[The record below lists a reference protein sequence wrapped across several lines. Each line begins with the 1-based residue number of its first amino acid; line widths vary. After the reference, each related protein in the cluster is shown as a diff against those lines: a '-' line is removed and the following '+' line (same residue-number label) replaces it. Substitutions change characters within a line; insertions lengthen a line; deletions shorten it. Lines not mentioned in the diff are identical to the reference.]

1 MADHACYGIKILCVW
16 FRSIKPRLI
25 RRTIWSR
32 MGLFDLSQVVV
43 QWYPTVLAAD
53 FCGPACKPS
62 SLPPTPVNSGL
73 PQKRNHKRFPQN
85 SDTFHGDGLSLVCII
100 CSWGKKININ

>member
-16 FRSIKPRLI
+16 FRSIKPRRI

-43 QWYPTVLAAD
+43 QWYATVLAAD

-62 SLPPTPVNSGL
+62 SLPPNLIKGFRRRET
-73 PQKRNHKRFPQN
+73 
-85 SDTFHGDGLSLVCII
+85 T
-100 CSWGKKININ
+100 KISPKQ